1 MKSILPKSGNWYFF
15 PFLPFRTFLT
25 EQICDFRRNLSCFT
39 HSIALAVHLPRQILR
54 GLRQFSRPKKWCPPF
69 EFEICQ
75 QSFFFFKLRGN
86 FRVSIWSTARH
97 ALSRL
102 HDYIPPQRF
111 SVQFC
116 APIFMKLNMRLKFQK
131 RRFFGMNS
139 SPSSLSFPDWR
150 TCQMQNNLHSASLF
164 LSPFNDST
172 LGWTGYRSTR
182 CWRNRFCTAYA
193 AAIASDDDKTFERLW
208 LS

>member
-1 MKSILPKSGNWYFF
+1 MTFGATFHVSRTLLRSQSTFLGRYYEASGNFQD
-15 PFLPFRTFLT
+15 PKN
-25 EQICDFRRNLSCFT
+25 D
-39 HSIALAVHLPRQILR
+39 VHLLNLKYVSSLR
-54 GLRQFSRPKKWCPPF
+54 FL
-69 EFEICQ
+69 
-75 QSFFFFKLRGN
+75 FFFKLRGN

-139 SPSSLSFPDWR
+139 SPSSLSFPDLR

-182 CWRNRFCTAYA
+182 C
-193 AAIASDDDKTFERLW
+193 
-208 LS
+208 

>member
-1 MKSILPKSGNWYFF
+1 MTFGATFHVSRTLLRSQSTFLGRYYEASGNFQD
-15 PFLPFRTFLT
+15 PKN
-25 EQICDFRRNLSCFT
+25 D
-39 HSIALAVHLPRQILR
+39 VHLLNLKYVSSLR
-54 GLRQFSRPKKWCPPF
+54 FL
-69 EFEICQ
+69 
-75 QSFFFFKLRGN
+75 FFFAFLSGL
-86 FRVSIWSTARH
+86 VLAML
-97 ALSRL
+97 LSRL

-139 SPSSLSFPDWR
+139 SPSSLSFPDLR

-182 CWRNRFCTAYA
+182 C
-193 AAIASDDDKTFERLW
+193 
-208 LS
+208 